1 MIKLFEKFCK
11 VKNDDSNKECFE
23 EFLAKIKNTTV
34 DSNNWKEEF
43 VKYMKC
49 KQKMFNRLKETERKS
64 DQRLQLGIIFCG
76 ALIPIVNVILP
87 QGNEYLRIVFTT
99 VLGFWVIIFTGI
111 NQIWKYHERSVIFK
125 GVSRALEFEYI
136 KLTKPEATFQGEPER
151 NIYDNMMNILQH
163 EVQEILSVLREKKDD
178 SG

>member
-1 MIKLFEKFCK
+1 
-11 VKNDDSNKECFE
+11 
-23 EFLAKIKNTTV
+23 
-34 DSNNWKEEF
+34 
-43 VKYMKC
+43 MKC